1 MQEKI
6 KSIKIDFDDGLGYR
20 KVFLNAKQQ
29 VNYNSVGEKT
39 VKIKIKYSDNS
50 VYKTQFIQNVIVLST
65 PSPSAVWQLRADIS
79 YKNKYALGEAYVWQ
93 SGSLDKPVVVIE
105 GFDAKEQTGQDELYA
120 ILNQRNL
127 LETLRSIG
135 YDFIVLN
142 FDYSKDYI
150 QRNAFLVAKLLHRV
164 NYEKRSNEPLVLIGA
179 SMGGLVSRYALTYME
194 RYHMSHDVRTFISF
208 DSPQKGATN
217 IG

>member
-93 SGSLDKPVVVIE
+93 S
-105 GFDAKEQTGQDELYA
+105 
-120 ILNQRNL
+120 
-127 LETLRSIG
+127 
-135 YDFIVLN
+135 
-142 FDYSKDYI
+142 
-150 QRNAFLVAKLLHRV
+150 
-164 NYEKRSNEPLVLIGA
+164 
-179 SMGGLVSRYALTYME
+179 
-194 RYHMSHDVRTFISF
+194 
-208 DSPQKGATN
+208 
-217 IG
+217 